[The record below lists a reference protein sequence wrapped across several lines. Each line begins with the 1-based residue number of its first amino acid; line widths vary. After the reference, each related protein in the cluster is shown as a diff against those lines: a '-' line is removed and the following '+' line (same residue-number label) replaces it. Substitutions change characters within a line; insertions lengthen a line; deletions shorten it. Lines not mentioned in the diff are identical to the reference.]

1 MWSRFLFTAVELGL
15 FEVFRHLVEEMNINL
30 TKKIWRGF
38 VLGGSRFCD
47 SFRGTLADLAYRRGD
62 TKTLQYLL
70 SVPSVEA
77 VTRRFTSYCGSA
89 QRSSQCAQ
97 RVIALVEAGA
107 DPHARGL
114 GDEDEDEDP
123 YGYPPED
130 ALALARR
137 QVRYSNWPHIWKE
150 IVDKMEHKGYRY

>member
-1 MWSRFLFTAVELGL
+1 MNHPKVNLNAPGA
-15 FEVFRHLVEEMNINL
+15 LVC
-30 TKKIWRGF
+30 G
-38 VLGGSRFCD
+38 
-47 SFRGTLADLAYRRGD
+47 
-62 TKTLQYLL
+62 
-70 SVPSVEA
+70 SVPPLLEA
-77 VTRRFTSYCGSA
+77 VRFTSYCGSA

-150 IVDKMEHKGYRY
+150 IVDKMEHKGYRN